1 MKEKRVKN
9 EDKPGYWLI
18 RIQAELVESQLDP
31 SGGTY
36 DIKTSKECTPEWE
49 NASVILAQS
58 SEGLRHGSHPLVMP
72 PVAVRP

>member
-36 DIKTSKECTPEWE
+36 DIKASKKRTLEWE

-58 SEGLRHGSHPLVMP
+58 SEGLRHSGHPHIMP
-72 PVAVRP
+72 PVPTRP